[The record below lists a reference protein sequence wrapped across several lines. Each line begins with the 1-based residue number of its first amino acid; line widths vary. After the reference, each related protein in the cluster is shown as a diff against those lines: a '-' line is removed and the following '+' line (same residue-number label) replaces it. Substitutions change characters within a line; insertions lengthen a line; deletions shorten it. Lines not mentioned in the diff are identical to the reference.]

1 MVRCPDCG
9 ADGRVA
15 LVDEHAARG
24 VKVTYLCPNRRCM
37 HYRQEIGTETLGAE
51 REAEDAESEMQ
62 SAAGERPGTGGYV
75 SRTAGRT

>member
-37 HYRQEIGTETLGAE
+37 HYLQEIGTETLGAE
-51 REAEDAESEMQ
+51 CEGGDAQDKTPEAV
-62 SAAGERPGTGGYV
+62 G
-75 SRTAGRT
+75 

>member
-37 HYRQEIGTETLGAE
+37 HYLQEIGTETLGAE
-51 REAEDAESEMQ
+51 REDGDAQDRMPE
-62 SAAGERPGTGGYV
+62 AAG
-75 SRTAGRT
+75 